1 MASTDWK
8 ADESAPVAV
17 VDDIERNSPPR
28 YLMRGTAF
36 SSYASL
42 VHLVAKVPR
51 RVGITLPHEILQ
63 NIAHYFT
70 VGEVDPSKARALA
83 CSSTSGQHSLEQ
95 CLIDN
100 DNSWWIS
107 SIGSFRN
114 GKGEEYVEIELGT
127 TLVRVRSIE
136 ISIPPLPRGP
146 LSVRTLRLDSL
157 ISGEWRP
164 VTPVLVVE
172 NRSGWQTV
180 DLPDPIDVQ
189 TVRVVCL
196 SNQASRFLES
206 TRSEVADQTF
216 AAVGFFTIR
225 FE

>member
-1 MASTDWK
+1 MAIADWK
-8 ADESAPVAV
+8 AEKPAVA
-17 VDDIERNSPPR
+17 VDDIERDEPPR
-28 YLMRGTAF
+28 FLMKGTAF

-42 VHLVAKVPR
+42 LQLIASVPQEF
-51 RVGITLPHEILQ
+51 GITLPLEILQ

-70 VGEVDPSKARALA
+70 VGEVDSSKARALS
-83 CSSTSGQHSLEQ
+83 CSSTSGQYSLEH
-95 CLIDN
+95 CLVDN

-107 SIGSFRN
+107 AVGSFRY
-114 GKGEEYVEIELGT
+114 GKGEEYVEIELGS
-127 TLVRVRSIE
+127 TLVRVHSIG

-157 ISGEWRP
+157 VAGEWRP

-172 NRSGWQTV
+172 NRSGWQSIE
-180 DLPDPIDVQ
+180 LPESIDVQ

-206 TRSEVADQTF
+206 TRSEDQTF